1 LTISEL
7 SGALREVN
15 LTLEQTRMIT
25 ANAVRLLTE
34 ARATLTA
41 ALKDTDG
48 YQPIELD
55 LAMSQLGTAG
65 DQIAGARQSILDY
78 LMRL

>member
-1 LTISEL
+1 MTISEL

-15 LTLEQTRMIT
+15 LALEQTRMVT
-25 ANAVRLLTE
+25 ANALRLLTE

-41 ALKDTDG
+41 ALRDTDG
-48 YQPIELD
+48 YQPGELD
-55 LAMSQLGTAG
+55 QAMSQLSTAG
-65 DQIAGARQSILDY
+65 EQIAGARQSILDY